1 MTMIRDHSDTL
12 MTMKTIA
19 AGEFK
24 AKCLQ
29 IMDEVDDSG
38 EAVLITKR
46 GVAVAK
52 LVPVFNK
59 NPNSIFGCMEGKMEI
74 VGDLS
79 ISPWEE
85 EFGDRDPTVEKWD
98 RLNK

>member
-1 MTMIRDHSDTL
+1 MTISYDHGAIL
-12 MTMKTIA
+12 LTMKTIA

-29 IMDEVDDSG
+29 IMDEVQSG
-38 EAVLITKR
+38 GEPVIITKR
-46 GVAVAK
+46 GRAVAK
-52 LVPVFNK
+52 LVPMDS
-59 NPNSIFGCMEGKMEI
+59 NPKSLLGYMEGKMEI

-79 ISPWEE
+79 ESPWDEA
-85 EFGDRDPTVEKWD
+85 GGADSLLEKWD